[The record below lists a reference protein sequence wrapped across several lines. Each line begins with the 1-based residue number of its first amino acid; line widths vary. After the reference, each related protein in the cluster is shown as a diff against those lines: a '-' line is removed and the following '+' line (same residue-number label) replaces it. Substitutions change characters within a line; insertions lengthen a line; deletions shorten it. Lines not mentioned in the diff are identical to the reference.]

1 MLLDL
6 PALFFQDSHFLKSGK
21 QVKGLF
27 YCMTI
32 IYLLLQLSSNGVG
45 LDVTCL
51 FLTIST
57 QGMLDL
63 YYRLKHPFLVLFWC
77 FCNMFV
83 IERGWVGLA
92 SSFDCIARMM
102 NDSIDIFFVQQEKFI
117 IVV

>member
-102 NDSIDIFFVQQEKFI
+102 NDSIDVYYSGLGFFR
-117 IVV
+117 